1 VATKLTDAE
10 IEGLRAGATK
20 LDHHARWVH
29 ETYLVTIDT
38 LRTALAATDALP
50 ASTRGEGA

>member
-1 VATKLTDAE
+1 MATKLTDAE